1 MKLLSDIEVTEKAIE
16 FAKRY
21 RTRICRNLTDT
32 AIFSPEQEPVSV
44 FMSGSPG
51 AGKTE
56 SSKELVAS
64 LTSEGGH
71 VLRLDPDDL
80 RSEFEDYD
88 GSNSYL
94 FQSPVVILVER
105 AMDYI
110 LKNGQSFL
118 LDGTLASYNVA
129 EKNIERSLKR
139 ERAVLIIFVYQ
150 RPELAWQFVQ
160 AREIVEGRKILPEH
174 FVQQFFGSQ
183 AVVEQLKMKFGQRIQ
198 VDLLLKDNDGS
209 TRNYHSNVN
218 SLKPYLKPTYTP
230 EEVEEIVGIK

>member
-1 MKLLSDIEVTEKAIE
+1 MTLFSDIELTEKAIE
-16 FAKRY
+16 FAKRN

-32 AIFSPEQEPVSV
+32 SIYLPESEPVSV

-56 SSKELVAS
+56 SSKELVTS

-94 FQSPVVILVER
+94 FQKPVVILVER

-183 AVVEQLKMKFGQRIQ
+183 AVVEQLKEKFGQVIQ

-218 SLKPYLKPTYTP
+218 SLKPYLKPTYTSK
-230 EEVEEIVGIK
+230 EVEEIVGIK

>member
-1 MKLLSDIEVTEKAIE
+1 MLSDIEVTEKAIE
-16 FAKRY
+16 FAKRN
-21 RTRICRNLTDT
+21 RTKICRNLTDT

-94 FQSPVVILVER
+94 FQNPVVILVER

-160 AREIVEGRKILPEH
+160 AREIVEGRKILPKH

-183 AVVEQLKMKFGQRIQ
+183 AVVEQLKKKFGQRIQ

>member
-1 MKLLSDIEVTEKAIE
+1 MTLFSDIEVTEKAIE
-16 FAKRY
+16 FAKRN

-32 AIFSPEQEPVSV
+32 SIYLPEPEPVSV

-56 SSKELVAS
+56 SSKELVTS

-94 FQSPVVILVER
+94 FQKPVVILVER

-174 FVQQFFGSQ
+174 FIQQFFGSQ
-183 AVVEQLKMKFGQRIQ
+183 TVVEQLKEKFGQRIQ

-230 EEVEEIVGIK
+230 KEVEEIVGIK

>member
-1 MKLLSDIEVTEKAIE
+1 MSDIEVTEKAIE
-16 FAKRY
+16 FAKRN
-21 RTRICRNLTDT
+21 RTKICRNLTDT

-94 FQSPVVILVER
+94 FQNPVVILVER

-160 AREIVEGRKILPEH
+160 AREIVEGRKILPKH

-183 AVVEQLKMKFGQRIQ
+183 AVVEQLKKKFGQRIQ